1 LSRRIAAQRLHGI
14 KLTGV
19 MRLPVQRCAVP
30 VLSSQTAATMRA
42 SCCKQP
48 GRARVRAPPRRPT
61 CSLAPAVRHIDGN
74 AVGRCK
80 HHGDALQ
87 GGSHARRGTVAA
99 SCGTGRAAL
108 EEGFLDEMN
117 LVVPW
122 AELVSLIAPHAPAP
136 GAKGGRPPF
145 AAGDHAAHSLPAAVV
160 QPEDPAM
167 EEALYDMA
175 LFREFV
181 GLDARLSNLPDES
194 TILRFR
200 HLLEE
205 HKLSRRSWPP
215 STPRWPP
222 RVCCSKSGTVVDA
235 TLIAAPSSTKNSSG
249 ERDPEMHQTKKGN
262 QWHFGMKAHIG
273 VDADSGL
280 VHTVVGTAANVNDVT
295 QAMRWCTAKK
305 PMSLP
310 TRATRAWASAKSQ
323 GIDVN
328 WHVAMRPGKRKVL
341 DKSTPMGAILD
352 QLERAKASIR
362 AKVEH
367 PFRVIK
373 RQFGHVKVRYRG
385 LAKNTAQLHTL
396 FALSNLWM
404 VREDGEEPQLSA
416 DRISAGVQR
425 QRRTAAT
432 C

>member
-1 LSRRIAAQRLHGI
+1 
-14 KLTGV
+14 
-19 MRLPVQRCAVP
+19 M
-30 VLSSQTAATMRA
+30 
-42 SCCKQP
+42 KQM
-48 GRARVRAPPRRPT
+48 
-61 CSLAPAVRHIDGN
+61 SL
-74 AVGRCK
+74 
-80 HHGDALQ
+80 
-87 GGSHARRGTVAA
+87 GGSGFERKTKRT
-99 SCGTGRAAL
+99 RKR
-108 EEGFLDEMN
+108 EFLDEMN

-145 AAGDHAAHSLPAAVV
+145 AVEAMLRIHFLQQWFNLS
-160 QPEDPAM
+160 DPAM

-181 GLDARLSNLPDES
+181 GLDAGEDNLPDES

-200 HLLEE
+200 HLLEA
-205 HKLSRRSWPP
+205 HNLSSQILA
-215 STPRWPP
+215 T
-222 RVCCSKSGTVVDA
+222 VNATLAANGLLLKSGTVVDA

-295 QAMRWCTAKK
+295 QAHALVHGAETDVFAD
-305 PMSLP
+305 
-310 TRATRAWASAKSQ
+310 AGYQ
-323 GIDVN
+323 GVGKRDETQEINVN

-404 VREDGEEPQLSA
+404 VR
-416 DRISAGVQR
+416 
-425 QRRTAAT
+425 RTLLQEMRG
-432 C
+432 

>member
-1 LSRRIAAQRLHGI
+1 MKQLSLGESGFERKTKRTR
-14 KLTGV
+14 K
-19 MRLPVQRCAVP
+19 R
-30 VLSSQTAATMRA
+30 
-42 SCCKQP
+42 
-48 GRARVRAPPRRPT
+48 
-61 CSLAPAVRHIDGN
+61 
-74 AVGRCK
+74 
-80 HHGDALQ
+80 
-87 GGSHARRGTVAA
+87 
-99 SCGTGRAAL
+99 
-108 EEGFLDEMN
+108 EFLDEMN

-122 AELVSLIAPHAPAP
+122 AELVSLIAPHAPTP

-145 AAGDHAAHSLPAAVV
+145 AVETMLRIHFV
-160 QPEDPAM
+160 QQWFNLSDPAM
-167 EEALYDMA
+167 EEALYDTPM
-175 LFREFV
+175 FREFV
-181 GLDARLSNLPDES
+181 GLDAGEDNLPDES

-200 HLLEE
+200 HLLEA
-205 HKLSRRSWPP
+205 HDLSLQILA
-215 STPRWPP
+215 T
-222 RVCCSKSGTVVDA
+222 VNATLAAKGLLLKSGTVVDA

-295 QAMRWCTAKK
+295 QAHALVHGEETDVFADAGYQGVGK
-305 PMSLP
+305 
-310 TRATRAWASAKSQ
+310 RAETQDIKTH
-323 GIDVN
+323 

-341 DKSTPMGAILD
+341 DKSTPMGAIQD
-352 QLERAKASIR
+352 QLERAKARIR

-404 VREDGEEPQLSA
+404 VR
-416 DRISAGVQR
+416 
-425 QRRTAAT
+425 RTLLQEMRG
-432 C
+432 

>member
-1 LSRRIAAQRLHGI
+1 MKQLSLGESGFERKTKRTR
-14 KLTGV
+14 K
-19 MRLPVQRCAVP
+19 R
-30 VLSSQTAATMRA
+30 
-42 SCCKQP
+42 
-48 GRARVRAPPRRPT
+48 
-61 CSLAPAVRHIDGN
+61 
-74 AVGRCK
+74 
-80 HHGDALQ
+80 
-87 GGSHARRGTVAA
+87 
-99 SCGTGRAAL
+99 
-108 EEGFLDEMN
+108 EFLDEMN

-145 AAGDHAAHSLPAAVV
+145 AVETMLRIHFV
-160 QPEDPAM
+160 QQWFNLSDPAM

-181 GLDARLSNLPDES
+181 GLDAGEDNMPDES

-200 HLLEE
+200 HLLEA
-205 HKLSRRSWPP
+205 HNLSLQLLA
-215 STPRWPP
+215 T
-222 RVCCSKSGTVVDA
+222 VNATLAAKGLLLKSGTVVDA
-235 TLIAAPSSTKNSSG
+235 TLIAAPSSTKNNSG

-295 QAMRWCTAKK
+295 QAHALVHGEETDVFAD
-305 PMSLP
+305 
-310 TRATRAWASAKSQ
+310 AGYQ
-323 GIDVN
+323 GVGKRNETQDIKVN

-341 DKSTPMGAILD
+341 DKSTPMGAIVD
-352 QLERAKASIR
+352 QLEQAKARIR

-367 PFRVIK
+367 PFRVVK

-385 LAKNTAQLHTL
+385 LVKNTAQLHTL

-404 VREDGEEPQLSA
+404 VR
-416 DRISAGVQR
+416 
-425 QRRTAAT
+425 RRLLQEMRG
-432 C
+432 

>member
-1 LSRRIAAQRLHGI
+1 
-14 KLTGV
+14 
-19 MRLPVQRCAVP
+19 M
-30 VLSSQTAATMRA
+30 
-42 SCCKQP
+42 KQM
-48 GRARVRAPPRRPT
+48 
-61 CSLAPAVRHIDGN
+61 SL
-74 AVGRCK
+74 
-80 HHGDALQ
+80 
-87 GGSHARRGTVAA
+87 GGSGFERKTKRT
-99 SCGTGRAAL
+99 RKR
-108 EEGFLDEMN
+108 EFLDEMN

-145 AAGDHAAHSLPAAVV
+145 AVEAMLRIHFLQQWFNLS
-160 QPEDPAM
+160 DPAM

-181 GLDARLSNLPDES
+181 GLDAGEDNLPDES

-200 HLLEE
+200 HLLEA
-205 HKLSRRSWPP
+205 HNLSSQILA
-215 STPRWPP
+215 T
-222 RVCCSKSGTVVDA
+222 VNATLAAKGLLLKSGTVVDA

-295 QAMRWCTAKK
+295 QAHALAHGAETDVFAD
-305 PMSLP
+305 
-310 TRATRAWASAKSQ
+310 AGYQ
-323 GIDVN
+323 GVGKRDETQETNVN

-404 VREDGEEPQLSA
+404 VR
-416 DRISAGVQR
+416 
-425 QRRTAAT
+425 RTLLQEMRG
-432 C
+432 

>member
-1 LSRRIAAQRLHGI
+1 MKQLSLGESGFERKTKRTR
-14 KLTGV
+14 K
-19 MRLPVQRCAVP
+19 R
-30 VLSSQTAATMRA
+30 
-42 SCCKQP
+42 
-48 GRARVRAPPRRPT
+48 
-61 CSLAPAVRHIDGN
+61 
-74 AVGRCK
+74 
-80 HHGDALQ
+80 
-87 GGSHARRGTVAA
+87 
-99 SCGTGRAAL
+99 
-108 EEGFLDEMN
+108 EFLDEMN

-122 AELVSLIAPHAPAP
+122 TELVLLIAPHAPTP

-145 AAGDHAAHSLPAAVV
+145 AVEIMLRIHFV
-160 QPEDPAM
+160 QQWFNLSDPAM
-167 EEALYDMA
+167 EEALYDTPM
-175 LFREFV
+175 FREFV
-181 GLDARLSNLPDES
+181 GLDAGEDNLPDES

-200 HLLEE
+200 HLLEA
-205 HKLSRRSWPP
+205 HNLSSQILA
-215 STPRWPP
+215 T
-222 RVCCSKSGTVVDA
+222 VNATLAAKGLLLKSGTVVDA

-295 QAMRWCTAKK
+295 QAHALVHGEETDVFAD
-305 PMSLP
+305 
-310 TRATRAWASAKSQ
+310 AGYQ
-323 GIDVN
+323 GVGKRDETQEINVN

-404 VREDGEEPQLSA
+404 VR
-416 DRISAGVQR
+416 
-425 QRRTAAT
+425 RTLLQEMRG
-432 C
+432 